1 MSCPGCR
8 NIKLLDVQT
17 GSSTTAFSDNQYK
30 PDLMCHGDADS
41 LYVFSLR
48 DPYPILEFVCDLDSL
63 FTASSRTMDS
73 SLRRQSVGSVPNG
86 SSLDCGMGQ
95 SSTDTSDSDSNGPSD
110 ILDSGLR
117 PCFTDTLDYVFMGP
131 SRTLDSGLRQWCTG
145 MCYLPSPH
153 PAIVLS
159 IASEGVI
166 RAISVDKNE
175 ISWEVTGEVDGLRCN
190 PWGLMYSAMHEG
202 LLVCDG
208 DNRRIL
214 VLDPSGG
221 THRQTLPLPGTTGST
236 YDIASHDDQIVL
248 LHQTKISYLSI
259 S

>member
-41 LYVFSLR
+41 IYVFSLK
-48 DPYPILEFVCDLDSL
+48 DSYPVLELTCDLYAL
-63 FTASSRTMDS
+63 FTERPRTLDS
-73 SLRRQSVGSVPNG
+73 GMTRQSTLDSVLNG
-86 SSLDCGMGQ
+86 PSLDCGTGPL
-95 SSTDTSDSDSNGPSD
+95 STEVLESVCNGPSEA
-110 ILDSGLR
+110 LDSGMTDALDSM
-117 PCFTDTLDYVFMGP
+117 FTGP
-131 SRTLDSGLRQWCTG
+131 SRTLDTGLTQWCTG
-145 MCYLPSPH
+145 ICYLPSPH
-153 PAIVLS
+153 RAIVLS

-166 RAISVDKNE
+166 RAISVDRNE
-175 ISWEVTGEVDGLRCN
+175 IAWEVTGEVDGLRCN
-190 PWGLMYSAMHEG
+190 PWGLIYSARHRG

-214 VLDPSGG
+214 VLEPRDGA
-221 THRQTLPLPGTTGST
+221 HRQTLPLPGSTGST
-236 YDIASHDDQIVL
+236 YDIASHGDHIVL

>member
-17 GSSTTAFSDNQYK
+17 GRSTTAFSDNQYK

-41 LYVFSLR
+41 VYVFSLK
-48 DPYPILEFVCDLDSL
+48 DPYPVLELSCDLDSL
-63 FTASSRTMDS
+63 FTERPRTLDS
-73 SLRRQSVGSVPNG
+73 GRRRQSTLDSVLNG
-86 SSLDCGMGQ
+86 PSLDCGTGPL
-95 SSTDTSDSDSNGPSD
+95 STEVLESVFNGPSEA
-110 ILDSGLR
+110 LDSGMTDALDSM
-117 PCFTDTLDYVFMGP
+117 FTGP
-131 SRTLDSGLRQWCTG
+131 SRTLDTGLTQWCTG
-145 MCYLPSPH
+145 MCYLPAPH
-153 PAIVLS
+153 RAIVLS

-166 RAISVDKNE
+166 RAISVDRNE

-190 PWGLMYSAMHEG
+190 PWGLIYSARNGG

-214 VLDPSGG
+214 VLEPSDGA
-221 THRQTLPLPGTTGST
+221 HRQTLPLAGSTGST
-236 YDIASHDDQIVL
+236 YDIASHGDHIVL